1 MKDNKKF
8 IFILL
13 LALLMGV
20 EGVVANKLYFPDLDI
35 MSAGFFI
42 LIFGMCFWGILF
54 FLPRI
59 LVWLA
64 LAFQIVLTSGLLLY
78 HNYFVPPLSLSIIWF
93 QYREGAEFLS
103 KVPGAVLNYKSLI
116 VLLVGLGN
124 FWLYNRCYPILR
136 EYRRFFWIFL
146 IPLALLI
153 YASFASVSILFF
165 SQSFFNDACLNF
177 GYRSCWLYETVISK
191 RSGEILDE
199 IIELSESEPQI
210 KYSFPGSRHI
220 YVIQTES
227 LTYNVINKKVDGRE
241 LTPFLNGLAAE
252 GTLAEV
258 NQKVHGASA
267 NTDFFVNSG
276 GFTEKEFTIIYHMFL
291 PKEVWPRLESL
302 SQKAKA
308 NGYHTGFYHNF
319 KSDFFNRGPHV
330 RAQQYEDIYFYEDM
344 KDRYPDDFW
353 GISDRDL
360 FDFVLKQNRKHSDDK
375 LFNFIITLSSHSEY
389 KVKNNPR
396 PLFAKTP
403 ERKYDYYNAV
413 NFVDQSLRC
422 LVENSPDDSLFV
434 IYGDHGVEEF
444 GYRNI
449 PLLVYSKS
457 QKVNPLPQK
466 IEMADMVKIIHS
478 LF

>member
-1 MKDNKKF
+1 M
-8 IFILL
+8 
-13 LALLMGV
+13 
-20 EGVVANKLYFPDLDI
+20 
-35 MSAGFFI
+35 
-42 LIFGMCFWGILF
+42 
-54 FLPRI
+54 
-59 LVWLA
+59 
-64 LAFQIVLTSGLLLY
+64 
-78 HNYFVPPLSLSIIWF
+78 
-93 QYREGAEFLS
+93 
-103 KVPGAVLNYKSLI
+103 
-116 VLLVGLGN
+116 
-124 FWLYNRCYPILR
+124 R

-165 SQSFFNDACLNF
+165 SQSYFNDACLNF

-276 GFTEKEFTIIYHMFL
+276 GFTEKEFTIIYHMFK
-291 PKEVWPRLESL
+291 PQEVWPRMESL

-308 NGYHTGFYHNF
+308 KEYHTAFYHNF
-319 KSDFFNRGPHV
+319 KSDFFNRGSHIK
-330 RAQQYEDIYFYEDM
+330 AQQYEDVYFYEDM
-344 KDRYPDDFW
+344 KGKYLDDFW

-413 NFVDQSLRC
+413 NFVDQSLRW

-466 IEMADMVKIIHS
+466 IEMADMVKIIHN